1 MQEHQDEL
9 LVGSTSHGVDI
20 LTNEH
25 PVNDQKD
32 LLELGGGDAFDEP
45 YVKKEEPANYHVED
59 AFD

>member
-45 YVKKEEPANYHVED
+45 YVKKEEPAK
-59 AFD
+59 